1 MSERQHVGVMRRWV
15 FPVIRIVLVAAIAVA
30 LVKLAFFPSGESQAA
45 DPATPTGELTDPV
58 TTVATGTIVNDVTVT
73 GSIVADDAVPVRAAA
88 AGTVN
93 KVQAT
98 AGQAVEAGAVL
109 FDIKVET
116 PRDPVTE
123 TGPDGSQI
131 VTERKPLVRFVEV
144 AAPIAG
150 VLSSLPVLAGQTVA
164 IGDAVGSV
172 APPSFS
178 VSATLPAEQ
187 QYRLIHRP
195 TEGTVTVTGGPA
207 PFVCTGLTITTPP
220 ATAGDAAPSAP
231 SGTGGGAGG
240 GGGSTT
246 TVRCAVPA
254 EVTVFA
260 GLKADVTISAGRAE
274 NVLTVPTTAVKGSAE
289 KGIVYVPDAKGGS
302 PAEVAV
308 TLGLTDGTSVEVT
321 SGLKEGDSVLQF
333 VPGAPTPEG
342 GCVPS
347 GGGGMICTD
356 PGPTAGS

>member
-1 MSERQHVGVMRRWV
+1 MRRWV

-73 GSIVADDAVPVRAAA
+73 GSVVADDAVAVRAAA

-98 AGQAVEAGAVL
+98 AGQPVEAGAVL

-131 VTERKPLVRFVEV
+131 VTERKPLVRYVEV

-150 VLSSLPVLAGQTVA
+150 VLSSLPVLAGQSVA

-178 VSATLPAEQ
+178 VSAKLPAEQ

-195 TEGTVTVTGGPA
+195 TEATVTVTGGPA
-207 PFVCTGLTITTPP
+207 PFVCTGLSITTPP
-220 ATAGDAAPSAP
+220 ATASDTAPNAAP
-231 SGTGGGAGG
+231 GGGAGG
-240 GGGSTT
+240 GDSTT

-289 KGIVYVPDAKGGS
+289 KGIVYVPDDKGGS
-302 PAEVAV
+302 PAEVPV

-321 SGLKEGDSVLQF
+321 SGVKEGDSVLQF
-333 VPGAPTPEG
+333 VPGAPTPQG

-347 GGGGMICTD
+347 GGGGMVCTA
-356 PGPTAGS
+356 PGGAAGS